1 MTGNMKGY
9 AIEKDGSR
17 RIVTVPIPKPGP
29 YQALVKIEACGV
41 CNGTYIKLAH
51 QNFKKLL
58 HLSGPFG
65 A

>member
-9 AIEKDGSR
+9 AIEKDDSR

-41 CNGTYIKLAH
+41 CNGSISFRKWTA
-51 QNFKKLL
+51 
-58 HLSGPFG
+58 